1 MVEMRLF
8 NGAGERGWDHR
19 KNAGKFA
26 GDGRVVLFGLLL
38 LLITVIG
45 GCSGHQGASAGKD
58 PGANVKTQD
67 PAEEP
72 LWDGS
77 SLVYESGT
85 ERRKEI
91 RLPDGTGV
99 VMHAGTVLR
108 WGSPGN
114 SGKTAA
120 GEEGG
125 SVGKKADSADQGSRE
140 LWIEGEAMFDVNAD
154 AGKPF
159 IVHTAYLQIM
169 VLGTKFRLDAR
180 AKEPGE
186 EVDVI
191 SGRLKVMKSY
201 HSDSDNEPEIIQ
213 EGEMVMINRD
223 IDLMEKEKMDG
234 SELKGWNGGN

>member
-1 MVEMRLF
+1 MIEMRLF
-8 NGAGERGWDHR
+8 RGVGKQGKGHGR
-19 KNAGKFA
+19 NAGKFA
-26 GDGRVVLFGLLL
+26 GDRGRIPGRSGPVLFGLLL
-38 LLITVIG
+38 LLVTVIG
-45 GCSGHQGASAGKD
+45 GCSDHRGLPERKDTGAAVKAQDSA
-58 PGANVKTQD
+58 Q
-67 PAEEP
+67 EP
-72 LWDGS
+72 YWDGS
-77 SLVYESGT
+77 SLVYKSGT

-99 VMHAGTVLR
+99 VMHAGTILR
-108 WGSPGN
+108 WG
-114 SGKTAA
+114 
-120 GEEGG
+120 GG
-125 SVGKKADSADQGSRE
+125 GSRE
-140 LWIEGEAMFDVNAD
+140 LWIEGEAMFDVIAD

-180 AKEPGE
+180 AKEAGE
-186 EVDVI
+186 EVDVL
-191 SGRLKVMKSY
+191 SGRLKVMKTY

>member
-1 MVEMRLF
+1 MIEMRLF
-8 NGAGERGWDHR
+8 KEVGKPGRGHR
-19 KNAGKFA
+19 RKAGKYGRYA
-26 GDGRVVLFGLLL
+26 GGPGSVLFGLLL
-38 LLITVIG
+38 LLVTIMG
-45 GCSGHQGASAGKD
+45 GCSGHRGLPEGKD
-58 PGANVKTQD
+58 AGRAAQPQDSVK
-67 PAEEP
+67 EP
-72 LWDGS
+72 YWDGS

-85 ERRKEI
+85 ERQKEI

-108 WGSPGN
+108 WG
-114 SGKTAA
+114 
-120 GEEGG
+120 GG
-125 SVGKKADSADQGSRE
+125 GSRE
-140 LWIEGEAMFDVNAD
+140 LWIEGEAMFDVIAD

-159 IVHTAYLQIM
+159 IVHTAYLQII

-180 AKEPGE
+180 AKEAGE
-186 EVDVI
+186 EVDVL